1 MAAVAQGTSL
11 KSYLLTRL
19 LLVVPMVLILLT
31 FVFLLMRVA
40 PGDPISAAL
49 GGHNVP
55 QSVVD
60 QIKHQLG
67 FDQPLWRQYVDY
79 LGDIAKGN
87 FGRTISD
94 QRPISDIILV
104 NGAATLELTFFAM
117 IVAVVV
123 GVVVGLVAGRFRDTP
138 WDVGGRLFGIVI
150 YAMPVFFIGLMAQLF
165 FGSYLG
171 WLPTSGRASPITQA
185 TLVTHT
191 NIYTIDAIIDGNWSA
206 LKDVVLHLILPAVTL
221 GLVTAGVFIRL
232 IRVNVIRT
240 LKDDHI
246 EAARARGIAERDVVY
261 RHAFKNALVPVITV
275 VGLSL
280 ALLLGGA
287 VLTETTFNWPG
298 IGHELV
304 LYLENRDYN
313 AVQGIVV
320 GFGLVVVFVSL
331 VIDFVNAFI
340 DPRIRY

>member
-1 MAAVAQGTSL
+1 VASQGTSL
-11 KSYLLTRL
+11 KTYLLTRL
-19 LLVVPMVLILLT
+19 ALVVPMVFILLT

-40 PGDPISAAL
+40 PGDPISASL
-49 GGHNVP
+49 GGHAP
-55 QSVVD
+55 QSVIND
-60 QIKHQLG
+60 IKHRLG
-67 FDQPLWRQYVDY
+67 FDRPLYDQYGHY
-79 LGDIAKGN
+79 LWDVLRGN
-87 FGRTISD
+87 FGSTITD
-94 QRPISDIILV
+94 RRPVSDIILT

-117 IVAVVV
+117 IVAIVV
-123 GVVVGLVAGRFRDTP
+123 GVLIGLVAGRFRDTP
-138 WDVGGRLFGIVI
+138 LDVGGRLFGIVI
-150 YAMPVFFIGLMAQLF
+150 YAMPVFFIGLMAQLL

-185 TLVTHT
+185 TLQTHT
-191 NIYTIDAIIDGNWSA
+191 NLFIVDSIYDRNWSA
-206 LKDVVLHLILPAVTL
+206 LKDVLLHLILPAVTL

-240 LKDDHI
+240 LKDDYI
-246 EAARARGIAERDVVY
+246 EAARARGIKERDVVY

-275 VGLSL
+275 IGLTL
-280 ALLLGGA
+280 AGLLGGA

-304 LYLENRDYN
+304 LYLENRDYA
-313 AVQGIVV
+313 AVQGIIVV
-320 GFGLVVVFVSL
+320 FGLVVVAVSL